1 MKNEDLSFKLLAVII
16 VAGLIA
22 ACLPS
27 AHAAPE
33 KSRTRTGTFATSD
46 GKSGTATGT
55 VNRAKGETQRSA
67 TWTNQNGQTG
77 SRTADRKFDT
87 TSGTGTIN
95 TITTRADG
103 RTATRDG
110 NVTKNADGT
119 ISAAGTTTGFNGKSA
134 NYATTT
140 SKTETGSSTVGTFT
154 GPNGKTSTINSSTSR
169 ADGQIS
175 KDTTVVGPNGKS
187 TERITATKLNG
198 DGTATRT
205 LEVTKADGTKE
216 SRTETFT
223 VTRTQP

>member
-16 VAGLIA
+16 VAGLVA

-46 GKSGTATGT
+46 GKSGIATGT
-55 VNRAKGETQRSA
+55 VTRTKGETQRSA
-67 TWTNQNGQTG
+67 TKTNQNGQTG
-77 SRTADRKFDT
+77 SRTADRKFDAA
-87 TSGTGTIN
+87 SGTGTIN
-95 TITTRADG
+95 ATTTRSDG
-103 RTATRDG
+103 LTSTRDG
-110 NVTKNADGT
+110 NFTKNADGSV
-119 ISAAGTTTGFNGKSA
+119 SAAGVATGFNGKSA
-134 NYATTT
+134 NYATATN
-140 SKTETGSSTVGTFT
+140 KTETGSTTTGTLT
-154 GPNGKTSTINSSTSR
+154 GPNGKTATINTSTSR

-187 TERITATKLNG
+187 TERVTASRLND

-205 LEVTKADGTKE
+205 IEVTKPDGTKE
-216 SRTETFT
+216 NRTKTFT

>member
-1 MKNEDLSFKLLAVII
+1 MKNNDLSFKLLAII
-16 VAGLIA
+16 ILAGLVA

-33 KSRTRTGTFATSD
+33 KSRTRTGTFATGD

-55 VNRAKGETQRSA
+55 VTRAKGETQRSA
-67 TWTNQNGQTG
+67 SWTNQNGQTG
-77 SRTADRKFDT
+77 SRTADRKFDAA
-87 TSGTGTIN
+87 SGTGTIN
-95 TITTRADG
+95 ATTTRADG
-103 RTATRDG
+103 LTATRDG
-110 NVTKNADGT
+110 NFTKNADGS

-140 SKTETGSSTVGTFT
+140 SKTETGSTTSGTLT
-154 GPNGKTSTINSSTSR
+154 GPNGKTATINSSTSR

-187 TERITATKLNG
+187 TERVTATRLSG

-205 LEVTKADGTKE
+205 IEVTKADGTKE
-216 SRTETFT
+216 TRTETFT
-223 VTRTQP
+223 HTRSKP